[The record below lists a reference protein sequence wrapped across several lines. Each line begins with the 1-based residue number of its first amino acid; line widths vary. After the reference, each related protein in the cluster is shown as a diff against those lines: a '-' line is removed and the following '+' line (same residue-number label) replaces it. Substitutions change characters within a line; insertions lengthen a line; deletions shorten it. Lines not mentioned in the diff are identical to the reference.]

1 MRPERKAKFRR
12 VAALRQMDFTVVLE
26 NVHDPHNIGA
36 VLRSCDSVG
45 ISEIYVLY
53 TDEHLKEERLTAGR
67 KAASGARKW
76 VDIHFFTE
84 LETCVQTVRQRY
96 KRLLCTHLSEQASDL
111 YELDLCQPT
120 ALVFGNEHE
129 GVSEALLERCDGNF
143 RIPQVGMVQSLNI
156 SVACAVSLYEAFR
169 QRRRAGLYD
178 ENKNRKALFE
188 TYVARHKKRG

>member
-1 MRPERKAKFRR
+1 MN
-12 VAALRQMDFTVVLE
+12 LTVVLE

-45 ISEIYVLY
+45 IPEIYVLY
-53 TDEHLKEERLTAGR
+53 TDERLTEERITAGR

-76 VDIHFFTE
+76 VDIHFFTD
-84 LETCVQTVRQRY
+84 LEACVRAVRQRY
-96 KRLLCTHLSEQASDL
+96 KKLFCTHLSERASDL
-111 YELDLCQPT
+111 YQLDLCQSV

-129 GVSEALLERCDGNF
+129 GVSEALLKQCDGNF

-169 QRRRAGLYD
+169 QRRQAGLYD
-178 ENKNRKALFE
+178 ENEVREELFE
-188 TYVARHKKRG
+188 TYLARHKQRG